1 MPMPSPLPTPHCLLV
16 TTSFACREVFYKV
29 SFGQSS
35 QCQLMV
41 GLCLV

>member
-16 TTSFACREVFYKV
+16 TTSMQGVFYKV